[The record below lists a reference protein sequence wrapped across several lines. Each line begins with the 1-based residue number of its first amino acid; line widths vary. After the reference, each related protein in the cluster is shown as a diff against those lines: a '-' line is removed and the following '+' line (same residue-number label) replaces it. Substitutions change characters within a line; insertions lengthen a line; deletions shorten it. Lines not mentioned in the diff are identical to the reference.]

1 MKQLHSAVL
10 LVFAALVLSDSAQA
24 DDREAHGACKSDV
37 QKLCKGVESGGG
49 RIAACLKQH
58 EAELSAGC
66 KKRIAEAQEEGRELA
81 QACKGDAEALCKDVQ
96 NKAAGRGENAA
107 GLGVADLAGHSFI
120 LVWQSARSAA
130 DRCAETPVDATPL
143 NLEPPL
149 DLLIHCRL
157 AEQFKVVHV
166 MADPLPG
173 LAE

>member
-96 NKAAGRGENAA
+96 PGQGR
-107 GLGVADLAGHSFI
+107 VMRC
-120 LVWQSARSAA
+120 LVEHKDKLSAA
-130 DRCAETPVDATPL
+130 CQQE
-143 NLEPPL
+143 
-149 DLLIHCRL
+149 L
-157 AEQFKVVHV
+157 AEAESRHPCMKEMERLCKDVQ
-166 MADPLPG
+166 PG
-173 LAE
+173 GGRMMTCLKQHESQLSQECKAHQARHGEK